1 MVFSSLP
8 IFLDPPSWGQMQMQQ
23 QQPLQC
29 LIPGGGGSDHHHLIP
44 PPSSLA
50 PLPGGGGPA
59 SDTAASAPACG
70 GGGGGGGGSSS
81 GSLQAAGAQPRPAVS
96 MAERARLARVPLPEP
111 GTLRCPRCDST
122 NTKFCYFNNYSLSQ
136 PRHFCKACRR
146 YWTRGGALRNVPVGG
161 GCRRNTKRASKKSS
175 RGGGGGAAA
184 ATSSSS
190 TTSTA
195 TTATTTTTTT
205 ATTSAAAVAAAEA
218 IAGMQAQLPHL
229 GLPPGAAAAAL
240 EASLE
245 GYHHYHQHHLPLQMQ
260 QHQQFLQ
267 QGLHG
272 YHFAGDGDGGG
283 VHADGFPRGV
293 ASSLLAQLAAVKM
306 EEHGGAGVVSAHE
319 QHYWPG
325 SGVGVGVGGGGWPAE
340 FLSGFSSSSSGNVL

>member
-23 QQPLQC
+23 QPPLQC
-29 LIPGGGGSDHHHLIP
+29 LLGGGGGGSDHHHLMP
-44 PPSSLA
+44 PPSGLA
-50 PLPGGGGPA
+50 PLPGGPA
-59 SDTAASAPACG
+59 DTAASAPA
-70 GGGGGGGGSSS
+70 GGGSSTS
-81 GSLQAAGAQPRPAVS
+81 MQAAAGAGTAAAQPRPVVS

-161 GCRRNTKRASKKSS
+161 GCRRNTKRSSKKSS
-175 RGGGGGAAA
+175 RGGGGAGATA

-190 TTSTA
+190 TTSTS
-195 TTATTTTTTT
+195 TTATTTTAT
-205 ATTSAAAVAAAEA
+205 TTSAAMAAAEA
-218 IAGMQAQLPHL
+218 IASMQAQLPHL
-229 GLPPGAAAAAL
+229 GLPPAAAAAAL

-245 GYHHYHQHHLPLQMQ
+245 GYHHYLPLQMQ
-260 QHQQFLQ
+260 PQFLQ
-267 QGLHG
+267 QAGLHG
-272 YHFAGDGDGGG
+272 YHFADDGTG
-283 VHADGFPRGV
+283 VLADGFPRGV
-293 ASSLLAQLAAVKM
+293 VASGLLAQLAAVKM
-306 EEHGGAGVVSAHE
+306 EEHSSNGGGAVAAHHE
-319 QHYWPG
+319 QSYWPG
-325 SGVGVGVGGGGWPAE
+325 STGGGSGWPAE

>member
-23 QQPLQC
+23 QPPLQC

-50 PLPGGGGPA
+50 PLPGGGPA
-59 SDTAASAPACG
+59 DTAASAPA
-70 GGGGGGGGSSS
+70 GGGSST
-81 GSLQAAGAQPRPAVS
+81 SLQAAGAQPRPVVS

-175 RGGGGGAAA
+175 RGQQGGAGATAA
-184 ATSSSS
+184 SSSSS

-195 TTATTTTTTT
+195 TTATTTTT
-205 ATTSAAAVAAAEA
+205 SAAAAAAEA
-218 IAGMQAQLPHL
+218 IVSMQAQLPHGL

-245 GYHHYHQHHLPLQMQ
+245 GYHYHHHLPLQMQ
-260 QHQQFLQ
+260 QPFLQ
-267 QGLHG
+267 QGGLHG
-272 YHFAGDGDGGG
+272 YHFADSDGG
-283 VHADGFPRGV
+283 VLADGFPRGV

-306 EEHGGAGVVSAHE
+306 EEQGGAAGGGVAAHE
-319 QHYWPG
+319 QQYWHG
-325 SGVGVGVGGGGWPAE
+325 SGIGGGSGWPAE

>member
-8 IFLDPPSWGQMQMQQ
+8 IFLDPPNWTQQMQ

-29 LIPGGGGSDHHHLIP
+29 LIGGGGSDHHHLMP
-44 PPSSLA
+44 PPSGLLA
-50 PLPGGGGPA
+50 PLPGGPA
-59 SDTAASAPACG
+59 PDTAASAPA
-70 GGGGGGGGSSS
+70 GGSSAS
-81 GSLQAAGAQPRPAVS
+81 MQAAAGAAQQPRQAVVS
-96 MAERARLARVPLPEP
+96 MSERARLARVPLPEP

-161 GCRRNTKRASKKSS
+161 GCRRNTKRSSKKSS
-175 RGGGGGAAA
+175 RQGGGATT

-190 TTSTA
+190 TTSTS
-195 TTATTTTTTT
+195 TT
-205 ATTSAAAVAAAEA
+205 ATTSSAAAATADV
-218 IAGMQAQLPHL
+218 IASMQLGMPHHFS
-229 GLPPGAAAAAL
+229 GLQSAAAAAAL

-245 GYHHYHQHHLPLQMQ
+245 GYHHHHQLPLLQTPE
-260 QHQQFLQ
+260 FLQ

-272 YHFAGDGDGGG
+272 YQYHIGNVDGGFL
-283 VHADGFPRGV
+283 ADGFPRGV
-293 ASSLLAQLAAVKM
+293 ASGLLAQLASVKM
-306 EEHGGAGVVSAHE
+306 EEHGTGNGNSGAVGFVGAHE
-319 QHYWPG
+319 QYLPG
-325 SGVGVGVGGGGWPAE
+325 SGWPAE